1 MSKIM
6 RELYAQARA
15 AREAAELAAESQG
28 SEATPPAAP
37 EPAAQS
43 SVDWWI
49 AQYGQFGEALVRRVA
64 LEANASN
71 RLFAVET
78 VC

>member
-15 AREAAELAAESQG
+15 AREAEERAAESQVT
-28 SEATPPAAP
+28 E
-37 EPAAQS
+37 AAQPAEADTSTES
-43 SVDWWI
+43 SIEWWL

-71 RLFAVET
+71 KLFAVET
-78 VC
+78 IC